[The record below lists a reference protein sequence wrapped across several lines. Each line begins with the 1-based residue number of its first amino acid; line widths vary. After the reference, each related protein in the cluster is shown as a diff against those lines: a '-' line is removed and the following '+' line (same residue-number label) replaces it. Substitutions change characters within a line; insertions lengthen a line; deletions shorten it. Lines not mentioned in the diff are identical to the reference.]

1 MRANSTKQQRRG
13 LLMGLL
19 VIAAAAIALAL
30 IAPTSVGRLL
40 GDLWVSVMGAVF
52 GLVGGLF
59 G

>member
-1 MRANSTKQQRRG
+1 
-13 LLMGLL
+13 MGLL